1 MLSKIINQLTK
12 EVQVATGNN
21 TEFYESL
28 GFEDRECE
36 QAYNGSWYLKG
47 YAPIE
52 PEIEKL
58 KKQLNKLE
66 QEYNMPR
73 VIREGILNNPNAYS
87 QFNVNRARALEEIA
101 ERIRKGEIK

>member
-1 MLSKIINQLTK
+1 MLYIKF
-12 EVQVATGNN
+12 EGNKVLIKTSN
-21 TEFYESL
+21 K
-28 GFEDRECE
+28 E
-36 QAYNGSWYLKG
+36 QALFYNLPEYKG
-47 YAPIE
+47 ELEVGYDGCEYKKGTAPIE

-87 QFNVNRARALEEIA
+87 QFNVNRARVLEEIA